1 MSTRDDDSA
10 EGPPTS
16 SDTTVLSGATYRGL
30 SEQVLSPA
38 EERFERV
45 RRTTGLFLAPLTT
58 IVMLLVPLGMNPSQ
72 HRLAAVLLGVVVL
85 WLCESVPIPVA
96 GLLGVAAI
104 VLLGVAPPDEVMAPF
119 GSSTLFTFIGAFILS
134 QAMLRHGLAHRFAF
148 RILSLPGVGRTSTR
162 VLVAFG
168 AVTAL
173 LSAFVSSTATV
184 AMLLPTALGLLSVI
198 SKLLPATSS
207 DKKIDPLRLRLGTAL
222 MLMLSYSAVIGGL
235 LTPIGTPPNLIGRE
249 YIEEATG
256 RTITFLDWM
265 LMAAPVVGVMFVVM
279 CGVLLLLNR
288 PEIKKLSGVESYVA
302 AERTRLGGLSRAEKN
317 TLIAFGLTVTLW
329 ILPSIVA
336 LIAGEDSAALD
347 TVKQHLDEGIVAVL
361 GASLLFVLPT
371 NWPKREFT
379 LTWSEAVKIDW
390 GTILLFGSGMI
401 FGTQLADT
409 GLAQTVATS
418 SAGAL
423 GLSSIVGLSLF
434 AIVLAVTISETTSNT
449 ASAAVV
455 VPIVLPLAA
464 AADVNPMIP
473 AMCATFA
480 ASFGFV
486 LPVSTPPNAIVYGSG
501 AVPITKM
508 MRSGISLDFAGMA
521 LVALLLPVMIGLVL
535 TGG

>member
-1 MSTRDDDSA
+1 MTSRDDGTDDS
-10 EGPPTS
+10 
-16 SDTTVLSGATYRGL
+16 TTPGGTALLTGATYRGL

-38 EERFERV
+38 EERFERA
-45 RRTTGLFLAPLTT
+45 RRTTGMFLAPLASL
-58 IVMLLVPLGMNPSQ
+58 VVLLLPLGLEPSQ

-96 GLLGVAAI
+96 GLMGVAAI

-162 VLVAFG
+162 VIVAFG
-168 AVTAL
+168 VVTAL

-198 SKLLPATSS
+198 SGLVPTDPAG
-207 DKKIDPLRLRLGTAL
+207 KKVDPLRLRLGTAL

-235 LTPIGTPPNLIGRE
+235 LTPIGTPPNLIGRAYLE
-249 YIEEATG
+249 RATG
-256 RTITFLDWM
+256 RTVTFLDWTA
-265 LMAAPVVGVMFVVM
+265 MAAPIVGAMLVITSAL
-279 CGVLLLLNR
+279 LLLLNR
-288 PEIKKLSGVESYVA
+288 PEIKHLRGVEAHVA
-302 AERTRLGGLSRAEKN
+302 AERARLGRLTRPEKN
-317 TLIAFGLTVTLW
+317 TLIAFGLTVGLW
-329 ILPSIVA
+329 ILPSVVA
-336 LIAGEDSAALD
+336 LVAGENSPSFNAVDD
-347 TVKQHLDEGIVAVL
+347 HLDEGIVAVL
-361 GASLLFVLPT
+361 GASLLFALPT
-371 NWPKREFT
+371 NWAGREFT
-379 LTWSEAVKIDW
+379 LTWGEAAKIDW

-401 FGTQLADT
+401 FGAQLADT
-409 GLAQTVATS
+409 GLAETVATS

-423 GLSSIVGLSLF
+423 GLSSLVGLSLF
-434 AIVLAVTISETTSNT
+434 AIALSVMISETTSNT
-449 ASAAVV
+449 ASASVV

-464 AADVNPMIP
+464 AAGVNPVVP
-473 AMCATFA
+473 ALCATFA

-508 MRSGISLDFAGMA
+508 MRSGVSLDFAAVA
-521 LVALLLPVMIGLVL
+521 LVALLLPAMIALVL
-535 TGG
+535 GAS

>member
-1 MSTRDDDSA
+1 MTTRDDTPDGSSPA
-10 EGPPTS
+10 GDPTGL
-16 SDTTVLSGATYRGL
+16 TGATYRGL

-38 EERFERV
+38 EERFERI
-45 RRTTGLFLAPLTT
+45 RRTTGLFLAPLVT
-58 IVMLLVPLGMNPSQ
+58 IVVLLVPLGLTPGQ
-72 HRLAAVLLGVVVL
+72 HRLAAVLLGVIVL
-85 WLCESVPIPVA
+85 WLCESVPIPVG
-96 GLLGVAAI
+96 GLMGVAAI

-119 GSSTLFTFIGAFILS
+119 GSSTLFTFIGAFVLS

-162 VLVAFG
+162 VLIAFG

-198 SKLLPATSS
+198 SKLVPATNP
-207 DKKIDPLRLRLGTAL
+207 DERVDPLRLRLGTAL

-249 YIEEATG
+249 YVEQATG
-256 RTITFLDWM
+256 RTITFLDWA

-279 CGVLLLLNR
+279 SLVLLLLNR
-288 PEIKKLSGVESYVA
+288 PEIKRLTGVESYVA
-302 AERTRLGGLSRAEKN
+302 AERARLGGLSRAEKN
-317 TLIAFGLTVTLW
+317 TLLAFGLTVALW

-336 LIAGEDSAALD
+336 LIAGEDSAALE

-371 NWPKREFT
+371 DWPRREFT
-379 LTWSEAVKIDW
+379 LTWGEAAKIDW

-401 FGTQLADT
+401 FGAQLADT
-409 GLAQTVATS
+409 GLARTMATG

-423 GLSSIVGLSLF
+423 GLSSVVTLSLF
-434 AIVLAVTISETTSNT
+434 AIVLAVAISETTSNT

-464 AADVNPMIP
+464 AADVNPLIP

-508 MRSGISLDFAGMA
+508 MRSGISLDVVGMA
-521 LVALLLPVMIGLVL
+521 LVALLLPLMIGLVL
-535 TGG
+535 LGG